1 MTNNPNKTQKIYLC
15 AFANLNLS
23 TSAYRFY
30 HQALNMGIF
39 ENIFIY
45 NECSLDLD
53 FVKKFKN
60 RFYEEVK
67 YDANLSNGGGD
78 LKISL
83 LVVVDMIL
91 ILWEIN
97 SLK

>member
-1 MTNNPNKTQKIYLC
+1 MTHISKPTQKIYLC

-53 FVKKFKN
+53 FVNKFKN
-60 RFYEEVK
+60 KFYEEVK
-67 YDANLSNGGGD
+67 YDVNLSNGGGD
-78 LKISL
+78 LTMRI
-83 LVVVDMIL
+83 
-91 ILWEIN
+91 
-97 SLK
+97 